1 MLLFL
6 LACASSK
13 EASPTDSSAPAI
25 DCTPAASAGWD
36 GGTLYTETTAD
47 WGLAAVRG
55 GRMLAGDLD
64 GDGFPDLLV
73 TQLTDGNRDNPANGE
88 QEHYVLMNREVGGRR
103 TFVDETI
110 ASGLVT
116 NRDGGQGTA
125 HTSYSLGDV
134 DNDGDFDVYAGR
146 YKDGAND
153 DASGDC
159 SEIFLNDGSGRFT
172 MAQRSATCVVAG
184 YPTAG
189 SSFTDFDGDGILDLW
204 VTGFYESYGYLPGAQ
219 DQLYKGA
226 GDGTFVAVTESAGL
240 ELRRGRTTADQLE
253 RDVRRPAYG
262 ATACDLDGDA
272 WPELLA
278 TNYGRSWNQLWR
290 NHGDGTFTED
300 GEASGFAS
308 DDNYDYSDN
317 GRYACWHAANG
328 TASDPVPTVSC
339 DGWDPS
345 YWTDGY
351 DDQPARNN
359 GNSFTTVCGDL
370 DNDGDM
376 DLMTTEIAHKWAGNA
391 SDRTTLLFNDGT
403 GDFTRADP
411 ADIGMSRPRPPN
423 RDWNEGDLYGAFA
436 DVDNDG
442 WKDVLL
448 VSSDYEGTQLWLWR
462 QVAPGQLQEIST
474 AAGLDQPWPA
484 GLAVADFDQDGDLDV
499 VTGSS
504 TARAGTPWTA
514 REVHLYENTSP
525 AGNWLRVRGLPVGAR
540 VEIDAGGVTQVQEV
554 SGGYGTFGMQ
564 NDTTLHFGL
573 GGTCVVDA
581 VRAVLPGGDTRAW
594 PPLAG
599 NQTFTPGW

>member
-1 MLLFL
+1 MLLLL

-13 EASPTDSSAPAI
+13 DDPATDSAAASI
-25 DCTPAASAGWD
+25 ECTPAASAGWD
-36 GGTLYTETTAD
+36 GGVVYTEATAD
-47 WGLAAVRG
+47 WGLSAVRG

-73 TQLTDGNRDNPANGE
+73 TQLTDGNRDDPANGQ

-103 TFVDETI
+103 SFVDETL
-110 ASGLVT
+110 ASGLVA

-134 DNDGDFDVYAGR
+134 DNDGDLDVFAGR
-146 YKDGAND
+146 YKDGANED
-153 DASGDC
+153 TSGDC
-159 SEIFLNDGSGRFT
+159 SEIFLNDGAGRFT
-172 MAQRSATCVVAG
+172 MAPRSATCVVAG

-189 SSFTDFDGDGILDLW
+189 SSFTDFDGDGVLDLW
-204 VTGFYESYGYLPGAQ
+204 VTGFYETYGYLPGAQ
-219 DQLYKGA
+219 DQLYKGV

-262 ATACDLDGDA
+262 ATTCDLDGDA

-308 DDNYDYSDN
+308 DDNYDYRDN
-317 GRYACWHAANG
+317 GRYACWYDANG
-328 TASDPVPTVSC
+328 TASDPEPTVAC
-339 DGWDPS
+339 EGWDPS

-359 GNSFTTVCGDL
+359 GNSFTTVCGDI

-376 DLMTTEIAHKWAGNA
+376 DLLTTEIAHKWAGDA
-391 SDRTTLLFNDGT
+391 SDATALLLNDGT
-403 GDFTRADP
+403 GDFVRTVP
-411 ADIGMSRPRPPN
+411 AEIGMGRRRPRN
-423 RDWNEGDLYGAFA
+423 QDWNEGDLYGAFA
-436 DVDNDG
+436 DFDNDG
-442 WKDVLL
+442 WKDVVV
-448 VSSDYEGTQLWLWR
+448 VSSDYADTHLWLWR
-462 QVAPGQLQEIST
+462 QVSPGQFEDVST

-484 GLAVADFDQDGDLDV
+484 GLAIADFDQDGDLDV

-504 TARAGTPWTA
+504 TARSGTPWTE
-514 REVHLYENTSP
+514 REVHLYENGSP

-540 VEIDAGGVTQVQEV
+540 VEIDAGGITQVQEV

-573 GGTCVVDA
+573 GGACAVDA